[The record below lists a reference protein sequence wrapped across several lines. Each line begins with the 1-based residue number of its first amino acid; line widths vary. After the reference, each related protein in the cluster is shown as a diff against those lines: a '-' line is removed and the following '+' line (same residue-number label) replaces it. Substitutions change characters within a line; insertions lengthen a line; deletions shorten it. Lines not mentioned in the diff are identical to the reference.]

1 MNITTEVG
9 QQLFFKTLKK
19 SCKTRWLSFDA
30 SVKAVFDIIPL
41 TQTLNRLE
49 ADATAFGLLKK
60 MISIMFIGLW
70 YILKFVLPILAMVS
84 KIFQTSD
91 INSADVQPIPDFC
104 KDQLTDLKSS
114 KEPIEELK
122 KTFYL
127 MVVYLFYHWT

>member
-9 QQLFFKTLKK
+9 KKLIFKTLKK

-30 SVKAVFDIIPL
+30 SVKAVVDDIIPL
-41 TQTLNRLE
+41 TQTLNKLE

-60 MISIMFIGLW
+60 MNSVMFIELL

-84 KIFQTSD
+84 KLFQTSD
-91 INSADVQPIPDFC
+91 INYADVQPTLDFC
-104 KDQLTDLKSS
+104 KDQLTYLKDS

-122 KTFYL
+122 RHFI
-127 MVVYLFYHWT
+127 